1 MGEPFNDITN
11 RFAAPKPVTLHSKNG
26 QYYCE
31 SNQHILE
38 KTDTY
43 FFRCNECKKEYEGP
57 LLQM

>member
-1 MGEPFNDITN
+1 MRETFNDITN
-11 RFAAPKPVTLHSKNG
+11 RFAKSKPVTLHSKNG